1 MFDATIPV
9 SVGPGM
15 RIIQWNTQPLVIDI
29 VDKMT
34 KKTKTKM
41 SSAYRSGV
49 LVGSTSISQ
58 LYTGVQHE
66 LFAKQINII
75 EKQITD

>member
-1 MFDATIPV
+1 
-9 SVGPGM
+9 
-15 RIIQWNTQPLVIDI
+15 
-29 VDKMT
+29 
-34 KKTKTKM
+34 M
-41 SSAYRSGV
+41 SNAYRSGV

-66 LFAKQINII
+66 IFAKQINII